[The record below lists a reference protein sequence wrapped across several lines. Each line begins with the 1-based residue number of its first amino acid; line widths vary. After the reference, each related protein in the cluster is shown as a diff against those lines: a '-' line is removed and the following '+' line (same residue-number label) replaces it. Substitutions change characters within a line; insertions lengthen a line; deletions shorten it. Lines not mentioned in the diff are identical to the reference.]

1 MGTGGEISASCT
13 AWAGQAQDRGPPRI
27 HRQPTRKRDLR
38 QTPINKDELFSLG
51 PTALAKES
59 QWASKY
65 SRGFSV
71 ATRERPVLPTPSS
84 ASHSSSHLLL
94 LPLRKC
100 RLRHLILG
108 VESSIEGQ
116 PQ

>member
-84 ASHSSSHLLL
+84 TSHSSSHLLL
-94 LPLRKC
+94 LPLV
-100 RLRHLILG
+100 LEHLLHLPLAK
-108 VESSIEGQ
+108 Q
-116 PQ
+116 LL